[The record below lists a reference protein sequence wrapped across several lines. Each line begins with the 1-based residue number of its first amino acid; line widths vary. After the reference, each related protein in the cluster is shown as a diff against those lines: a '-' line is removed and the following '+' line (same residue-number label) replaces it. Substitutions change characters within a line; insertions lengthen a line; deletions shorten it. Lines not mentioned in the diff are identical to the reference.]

1 MRPVPYERGRV
12 QVTHFAA
19 CGESGVG
26 GDLQLNS
33 VGGGTHFIQIL
44 LSRESCCD
52 SKVGIL
58 QTVSFR
64 QCPAHFWGIRSLQG
78 LSVVLNRD
86 G

>member
-19 CGESGVG
+19 CGESGVPS
-26 GDLQLNS
+26 DYQMNS
-33 VGGGTHFIQIL
+33 VGGTRFLQIL
-44 LSRESCCD
+44 LSGESCCD

-64 QCPAHFWGIRSLQG
+64 QCLHFWGIRSLRG
-78 LSVVLNRD
+78 LSVALNGR

>member
-12 QVTHFAA
+12 QVTHFVA
-19 CGESGVG
+19 CGESGVR

-33 VGGGTHFIQIL
+33 VGGSHFIQIL
-44 LSRESCCD
+44 LIGESFCD

-58 QTVSFR
+58 QMVSFR
-64 QCPAHFWGIRSLQG
+64 QCQPHFWGIRSLLG
-78 LSVVLNRD
+78 LSAALNRD